1 MLSSFKGINLPN
13 TKISLPC
20 LTTKDKKDL
29 KFILNENKS
38 NALSF
43 VREAEDLISL
53 KRILKKNKSNIGVI
67 AKIEKPEAVKNIE
80 EIVDQADALMVARGD
95 LGVEIPAYRVP
106 AIQKLIA
113 KKSVVKANL

>member
-1 MLSSFKGINLPN
+1 MPN

-29 KFILNENKS
+29 KFILNEKIEWL
-38 NALSF
+38 ALSF

-80 EIVDQADALMVARGD
+80 EIVMYKLMR
-95 LGVEIPAYRVP
+95 
-106 AIQKLIA
+106 
-113 KKSVVKANL
+113 